1 MRFHFTI
8 ENEDEEVIMEGSTYV
23 SEINI
28 DGGCE
33 SIEMELFSA
42 LRALRKILV
51 AGRLLAN
58 EKGDV

>member
-1 MRFHFTI
+1 MRFNFTI
-8 ENEDEEVIMEGSTYV
+8 ENENEEVIMEGSTYV

-42 LRALRKILV
+42 LRALRKK
-51 AGRLLAN
+51 LLAN
-58 EKGDV
+58 EKGDEGI